1 MQVTGNPCE
10 GTAHEP
16 ACTPISYAES
26 PGEKWSA
33 GLLDHIQT
41 AGEHLLMKITS
52 VGRYGKRLTRFGV
65 INCFLV
71 HEDDGYTLIDSNLKG
86 SEEEILGEAGD
97 VPIRRVLLTHPH
109 VDHVGSVDGLMA
121 TINGLRLL
129 ASERSI
135 PILRIPPDLS
145 LRQGEVG
152 PIRGGTPGIKTEV
165 TQTVAEGD
173 QVGSLLVVD
182 SPGHIHGHQA
192 FLDERDGTL
201 YAGDAFASL
210 GRLTITGFTPWWFPL
225 KAFSNRSQ
233 ARDTAR
239 KLQAYPIQRVACG
252 HGKVLEGGHELLQG
266 AIDRA
271 KG

>member
-1 MQVTGNPCE
+1 
-10 GTAHEP
+10 
-16 ACTPISYAES
+16 
-26 PGEKWSA
+26 
-33 GLLDHIQT
+33 
-41 AGEHLLMKITS
+41 MKIKS
-52 VGRYGKRLTRFGV
+52 VGQYGKQLTRFGIV
-65 INCFLV
+65 NCFLV
-71 HEDDGYTLIDSNLKG
+71 REDDGYTLIDANLKG
-86 SEEEILGEAGD
+86 SEEDILKAAGD
-97 VPIRRVLLTHPH
+97 LPIKHILLTHSH
-109 VDHVGSVDGLMA
+109 VDHVGSIDALIAKVTGLK
-121 TINGLRLL
+121 LL
-129 ASERSI
+129 SSERSI
-135 PILRIPPDLS
+135 PILHIPPDLS
-145 LRQGEVG
+145 LRSGEVG
-152 PIRGGTPGIKTEV
+152 PIRGGTPGIASKV